1 MAEPQEGIER
11 LELIARYDAAI
22 FQKINTGS
30 AAIDVQRRIRQK
42 YRHRAKFG
50 EARGGLYGSDEVQE
64 GYRSWVIAREIKDND
79 LVADSQEYIRE
90 RQQRYESPIAG
101 DQEYV
106 EAEALQQGDEIMTN
120 SDRDRGQPQG

>member
-1 MAEPQEGIER
+1 MEVMK
-11 LELIARYDAAI
+11 
-22 FQKINTGS
+22 F
-30 AAIDVQRRIRQK
+30 RR
-42 YRHRAKFG
+42 
-50 EARGGLYGSDEVQE
+50 